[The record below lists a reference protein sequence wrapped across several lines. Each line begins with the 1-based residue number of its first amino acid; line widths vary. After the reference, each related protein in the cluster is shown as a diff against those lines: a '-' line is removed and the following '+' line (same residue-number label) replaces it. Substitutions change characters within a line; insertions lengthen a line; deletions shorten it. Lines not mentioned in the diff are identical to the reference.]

1 MRATTLTAPQKHTA
15 LQCVPLATV
24 LVPSP
29 PPAPSPKL
37 PPGVSAPKR
46 SILIN
51 ACVDS
56 KATFWVVPSSDLL
69 CRVTNANPQLTVETA
84 DGFAPVEAIGDI
96 CVSMLTMDGTWRS
109 FAVQQVLVLKNCSAV
124 LYSTRTMR
132 DHLGHTVGKVRA
144 GTGSPKMAFEEAS
157 RLLNPFWRDG
167 STPLAQ
173 LSTTLVQRAWDR
185 FVRG

>member
-1 MRATTLTAPQKHTA
+1 M
-15 LQCVPLATV
+15 
-24 LVPSP
+24 
-29 PPAPSPKL
+29 
-37 PPGVSAPKR
+37 
-46 SILIN
+46 N